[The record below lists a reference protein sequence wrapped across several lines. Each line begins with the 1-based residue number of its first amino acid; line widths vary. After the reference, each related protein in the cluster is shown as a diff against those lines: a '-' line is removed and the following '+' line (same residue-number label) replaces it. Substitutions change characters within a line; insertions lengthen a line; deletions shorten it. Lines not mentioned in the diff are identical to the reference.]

1 MPHKQAGEGGKV
13 RVRGQA
19 LLPILCSWKSSFIN
33 QIFILSFLNQLFQ
46 FPQHFHGP
54 KLHFGKRKPFFSEV
68 FQGSPKMVYSIRI
81 NNDES
86 VMGVVEF
93 FDFNS
98 RVLLVKLLDIK
109 RQML

>member
-1 MPHKQAGEGGKV
+1 
-13 RVRGQA
+13 
-19 LLPILCSWKSSFIN
+19 
-33 QIFILSFLNQLFQ
+33 
-46 FPQHFHGP
+46 
-54 KLHFGKRKPFFSEV
+54 
-68 FQGSPKMVYSIRI
+68 MVYSIRI